1 MKLLTW
7 SHDGFAFADSYDEV
21 AGLYRGLRGGVMLAL
36 ADAHAP
42 GLLVKPELA
51 GRQMAVEQA
60 SVLSNFGPSGPSTTT
75 AAGAAPTLGAPPL
88 AAARLKR
95 FHGTVVLDATR
106 VGRDASRIGEEV
118 IAHLSGMVGTRVTVT
133 LEIAA
138 EIPDGAPDN
147 VVRTVTENARTLRF
161 TSQGFEKE

>member
-1 MKLLTW
+1 
-7 SHDGFAFADSYDEV
+7 
-21 AGLYRGLRGGVMLAL
+21 MLAL

-60 SVLSNFGPSGPSTTT
+60 AVPSNFGLSGL
-75 AAGAAPTLGAPPL
+75 AAPTPGAPPQ

-118 IAHLSGMVGTRVTVT
+118 IAHLSGLVGTRVTVT